1 MIVVDFLVFFFFLLR
16 LVHWFIG
23 AFVFNRGISRAKD
36 QCTKRQSRRRSSGGN
51 ATRAQCSVH
60 TWFGLVRDMVS
71 LPPITIA
78 PMYLL
83 NCLKRFI
90 VRVFHAP
97 LFNSL

>member
-1 MIVVDFLVFFFFLLR
+1 MAHLFSIAASAVQKISAQRDRAEEEEVEVMR
-16 LVHWFIG
+16 LELNVQFI
-23 AFVFNRGISRAKD
+23 
-36 QCTKRQSRRRSSGGN
+36 
-51 ATRAQCSVH
+51 H
-60 TWFGLVRDMVS
+60 GLVRDMVS

-78 PMYLL
+78 QMYLL